1 MAVLSLLQVNG
12 VEVAGRSQ
20 AMVRLQGKIQDLFQT
35 IQGEGA
41 VQVAEIMFHRQ
52 TFTTV
57 DVAYELAAGRVQIT
71 KGRGAYG
78 SGRFEVQGSV
88 GLPPRL
94 GTPSDRGVLT
104 LQQIRL
110 EHTQPVQ
117 DFRSQGAATSHLRTT
132 IDGHAA
138 LQVTSNGQIKGE
150 LQGQTGTTTRQV
162 RQGERVLEAVEVPPI
177 RLTSQVSSA
186 HPLEYW
192 EIPSLRLRG
201 EGIAIDLTN
210 IHAQRTP
217 SHIDLQGALQVHLSG
232 EVSSVLTRGF
242 LPAAFELKEAVDLVG
257 TAGLHLPITGPIEPH
272 HISYAGEVRLR
283 RLMIEGDASESLT
296 ARLELAQG
304 RLTVEA
310 ARAEVLDGEVRVVSP
325 SFVDLQGPGHDFAVH
340 VMAKDLQLR
349 VHSGERLAF
358 SRVLSLLVPLFIL
371 EPKRNEPASMSGTLE
386 MAFALRGSFSATPDW
401 SKTVNGEGRFR
412 IVDGAILGSTL
423 VTGLT
428 TKAVVLPWNTVH
440 NTLTQPFAAD
450 GRFGSAIAS
459 LGRKAFV
466 FGTLESPIHVQAGVI
481 RLQPDFEVRSPEL
494 SMVING
500 YSTLEGSV
508 DYHVRTDIIERLRF
522 GSIASLPNQLP
533 IIGSL
538 LPSTDHLL
546 KGIELEATM
555 QGNAF
560 RKDAAGKIDITVQTS
575 IRR

>member
-1 MAVLSLLQVNG
+1 
-12 VEVAGRSQ
+12 
-20 AMVRLQGKIQDLFQT
+20 
-35 IQGEGA
+35 
-41 VQVAEIMFHRQ
+41 
-52 TFTTV
+52 
-57 DVAYELAAGRVQIT
+57 
-71 KGRGAYG
+71 
-78 SGRFEVQGSV
+78 
-88 GLPPRL
+88 
-94 GTPSDRGVLT
+94 
-104 LQQIRL
+104 
-110 EHTQPVQ
+110 
-117 DFRSQGAATSHLRTT
+117 
-132 IDGHAA
+132 
-138 LQVTSNGQIKGE
+138 
-150 LQGQTGTTTRQV
+150 
-162 RQGERVLEAVEVPPI
+162 
-177 RLTSQVSSA
+177 
-186 HPLEYW
+186 
-192 EIPSLRLRG
+192 
-201 EGIAIDLTN
+201 
-210 IHAQRTP
+210 
-217 SHIDLQGALQVHLSG
+217 
-232 EVSSVLTRGF
+232 
-242 LPAAFELKEAVDLVG
+242 
-257 TAGLHLPITGPIEPH
+257 
-272 HISYAGEVRLR
+272 
-283 RLMIEGDASESLT
+283 MIEGDESESLT

-304 RLTVEA
+304 RLTVQA
-310 ARAEVLDGEVRVVSP
+310 ARAEVLDGQVYVVSP
-325 SFVDLQGPGHDFAVH
+325 SFVDLQGPGHDFDVH

-358 SRVLSLLVPLFIL
+358 PRVLSLLVPLLII
-371 EPKRNEPASMSGTLE
+371 ESKPNEPVSMSGILE
-386 MAFALRGSFSATPDW
+386 AEFALRGSFSAAPGW
-401 SKTVNGEGRFR
+401 SKTVNGKGLFR
-412 IVDGAILGSTL
+412 IVDGAVLGSTL

-428 TKAVVLPWNTVH
+428 AKVVALPWNMVH

-560 RKDAAGKIDITVQTS
+560 RKDAEGKIDITVQTS